1 MKFFLYIFYRFK
13 SLYRYKNSSDSWI
26 HAFILVGAIFL
37 IHFLTFLLFAQ
48 TIFNRDFISAIR
60 IDNGVMDRFV
70 LFPLLITPIY
80 IVLFIYYR
88 KNKVDIVSTIKNF
101 RNESVEKRKRK
112 GLFVVIYLTASVLLF
127 FFSMISSALF

>member
-37 IHFLTFLLFAQ
+37 IHILTLLLFAQ
-48 TIFNRDFISAIR
+48 TIFNGDFVSTIR
-60 IDNGVMDRFV
+60 IDDGVMDRFV
-70 LFPLLITPIY
+70 LFPLLIAPIY

-88 KNKVDIVSTIKNF
+88 KNKVEIVSTIKNF
-101 RNESVEKRKRK
+101 RTESVEKRKRK
-112 GLFVVIYLTASVLLF
+112 GLLVVVYLTASLLLF
-127 FFSMISSALF
+127 FFSMISPALF

>member
-48 TIFNRDFISAIR
+48 TIFNRDFVSAIR

-70 LFPLLITPIY
+70 LFPLLIAPIY

-112 GLFVVIYLTASVLLF
+112 GLFVVIYLAASVLLF
-127 FFSMISSALF
+127 FFSMISPALF